1 MTALSKKRANPNLKR
16 SLVRPLVLLPDPTA
30 EAKVQLGS
38 RIPGAQSR
46 QLKLAYALHGIR
58 VQTLVEHAIDE
69 FFANHPELLIAPARG
84 AQDPMPSRSRKQ
96 R

>member
-1 MTALSKKRANPNLKR
+1 MTASHKKRANPPLKR
-16 SLVRPLVLLPDPTA
+16 SLVRPLVLLPDPNS

-69 FFANHPELLIAPARG
+69 FFANHPELLIPAPG
-84 AQDPMPSRSRKQ
+84 VQDPVPSRLRKQ